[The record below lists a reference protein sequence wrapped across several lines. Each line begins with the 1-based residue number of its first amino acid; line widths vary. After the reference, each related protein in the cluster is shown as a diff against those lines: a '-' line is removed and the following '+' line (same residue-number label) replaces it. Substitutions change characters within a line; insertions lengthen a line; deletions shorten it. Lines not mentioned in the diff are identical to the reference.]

1 MLLEKRAKIRANQG
15 RIIFFAW
22 LVLILTVNIAIS
34 NKTLAPKDTAAHEV
48 TTTPDTLLLSAPSMI
63 LIPKTNL
70 YFAVEGSLNRFFH
83 FGYWYTIHKRSWY
96 RATYY
101 NGPWFPVL
109 SSMVPQPLLDLPENY
124 RELYAKNERI
134 PYTEL
139 KKHWKQQARV
149 ISSQK

>member
-1 MLLEKRAKIRANQG
+1 MSPILRSAMPHKYG
-15 RIIFFAW
+15 RIIFFVW
-22 LVLILTVNIAIS
+22 LIIILTVNIAIS
-34 NKTLAPKDTAAHEV
+34 NKTFTHKDTEAHEV
-48 TTTPDTLLLSAPSMI
+48 TTTPDSLLLSAPSMI

-70 YFAVEGSLNRFFH
+70 YFAVEGSLKRFFH
-83 FGYWYTIHKRSWY
+83 FGYWYTAHKKSWY

-109 SSMVPQPLLDLPENY
+109 ASMVPQELLGLPQNY

-139 KKHWKQQARV
+139 KKHWKEQAKQN
-149 ISSQK
+149 SSKK